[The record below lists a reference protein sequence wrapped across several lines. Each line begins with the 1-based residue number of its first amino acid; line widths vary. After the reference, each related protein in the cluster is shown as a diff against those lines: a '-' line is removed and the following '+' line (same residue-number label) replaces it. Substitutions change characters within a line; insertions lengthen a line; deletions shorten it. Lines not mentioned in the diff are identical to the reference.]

1 MISLTAEEFA
11 LLEDEISQ
19 LRSENEYLKIQL
31 DGALRE
37 HQDELAKAWRLGW
50 WSAADAS
57 GVRIPPHS
65 NPYSDRVNC

>member
-19 LRSENEYLKIQL
+19 LRSENEYLKIAI
-31 DGALRE
+31 DGMER
-37 HQDELAKAWRLGW
+37 QGPVPRG
-50 WSAADAS
+50 AS